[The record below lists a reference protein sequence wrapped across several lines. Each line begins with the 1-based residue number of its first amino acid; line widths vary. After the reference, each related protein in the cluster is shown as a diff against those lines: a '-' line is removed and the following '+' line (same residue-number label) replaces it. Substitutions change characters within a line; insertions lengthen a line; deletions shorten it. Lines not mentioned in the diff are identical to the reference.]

1 MTTFSQDDT
10 HNIHLCLQGN
20 ADAFEPLVRRY
31 QNAAFAVAMD
41 FLRDRTDAEDVVQDA
56 FVAAY
61 CKLSQL
67 KEPSIFGSW
76 LHRIVV
82 NRCKEWSRRKRASRL
97 VRVDPHAEHIRDE
110 YPLAAQNHQDYI
122 ESLELWDEVER
133 LPEHYRQV
141 VNLYYYTGFSL
152 KEIAAFLD
160 IPESTARGRLYQSRI
175 RLKNALSPQEKE
187 TIAMSQIDVTEDVQD
202 VVCKIAREDFEE
214 TIDMGDVENI
224 VLYCGVNTEVEIGQA
239 EGDQV
244 VIEGSKIALGLTEE
258 EARSNLSA
266 LHVSH
271 DQVDN
276 YLETGPH
283 EGELFLGI
291 SSPPGSENVAH
302 TAPINKYWKDDLMND
317 HNRWNEVGGVRPVD
331 VFPELQHEIQ
341 AFLPLPE
348 PIKHSLGKSLRLTVH
363 ASDVRSID
371 LPRSALSENVERI
384 FSAVRTDPERVYGY
398 ATYCHLS
405 ISVPEN
411 VTISVF
417 RGGPVNV
424 DGLNGSLVT
433 YNCHPC
439 QINGVAK
446 DVYLLNSEFT
456 EIRRIGGRVFQRTYG
471 FGGGGTSLDY
481 GMLRRYPYQVEG
493 KMESIRGGVD
503 IDIGCIELDVRDVE
517 GDVSIYN
524 RYGTTR
530 LYQPDHKQDGKC
542 RLRTV
547 SGEIKLVLD
556 KTVAE
561 SASLVTHSLCG
572 VVKYEEVK
580 DEMPLTAWSNNACWM
595 SLGTTYEYANTDF
608 TVITE
613 SGTVEFEVTK
623 NGKHH

>member
-1 MTTFSQDDT
+1 MTTTHDDT
-10 HNIHLCLQGN
+10 YNIRLCLAGN

-31 QNAAFAVAMD
+31 QNAAFAVALGY
-41 FLRDRTDAEDVVQDA
+41 LRDRTDAEDVVQDA

-67 KEPSIFGSW
+67 KDPAIFGSW

-82 NRCKEWSRRKRASRL
+82 NRCKEWNRRKKVSRL
-97 VRVDPHAEHIRDE
+97 VRVDPDSESIGDE
-110 YPLAAQNHQDYI
+110 YPMAARNHRKYV

-141 VNLYYYTGFSL
+141 VTLYYYTGFSQ
-152 KEIAAFLD
+152 KEIAAFLN

-175 RLKNALSPQEKE
+175 RLKNALSPQEQE
-187 TIAMSQIDVTEDVQD
+187 TIAMSQIDVTEDVQE

-214 TIDMGDVENI
+214 TIDIGDVENI
-224 VLYCGVNTEVEIGQA
+224 VLYCGVRTEVEIIQA

-258 EARSNLSA
+258 EARSNLSGF
-266 LHVSH
+266 HISH
-271 DQVDN
+271 DQVAN
-276 YLETGPH
+276 YLEAGPH
-283 EGELFLGI
+283 DGELFLGI
-291 SSPPGSENVAH
+291 SSPPGSENVAY
-302 TAPINKYWKDDLMND
+302 TEPISEYWKSELKNDRIRRDD
-317 HNRWNEVGGVRPVD
+317 VGGVRPVD
-331 VFPELQHEIQ
+331 VFPELEHEVH

-348 PIKHSLGKSLRLTVH
+348 PIKDSLGKSIRVTVH
-363 ASDVRSID
+363 ASDVRSIE
-371 LPRSALSENVERI
+371 LPRTLLSGNVERI
-384 FSAVRTDPERVYGY
+384 FSAVRTDSERVYGY
-398 ATYCHLS
+398 AMYCNLS
-405 ISVPEN
+405 ISVPKN

-417 RGGPVNV
+417 RAGPVNV
-424 DGLNGSLVT
+424 DGLKGSLVT
-433 YNCHPC
+433 YDCHSC

-446 DVYLLNSEFT
+446 DVYLLNSEFS
-456 EIRRIGGRVFQRTYG
+456 EIRHIGGRVFQRTYG
-471 FGGGGTSLDY
+471 YGGGGTSLDY

-493 KMESIRGGVD
+493 NMESIKGGVD
-503 IDIGCIELDVRDVE
+503 IDIGCVELDVRDVA

-530 LYQPDHKQDGKC
+530 LYQPNRDQNGKC
-542 RLRTV
+542 KLRTV

-580 DEMPLTAWSNNACWM
+580 DVMPLTAWSNNVCWM
-595 SLGTTYEYANTDF
+595 SLGTTYDYANTDF

-623 NGKHH
+623 NGKRS

>member
-1 MTTFSQDDT
+1 MTTTHDDT
-10 HNIHLCLQGN
+10 YNIRLCLAGN

-31 QNAAFAVAMD
+31 QNAAFAVALGY
-41 FLRDRTDAEDVVQDA
+41 LRDRTDAEDVVQDA

-67 KEPSIFGSW
+67 KDPAIFGSW

-82 NRCKEWSRRKRASRL
+82 NRCKEWNRRKKVSRL
-97 VRVDPHAEHIRDE
+97 VRVDPDSESIGDE
-110 YPLAAQNHQDYI
+110 YPMAARNHRKYV

-141 VNLYYYTGFSL
+141 VTLYYYTGFSQ
-152 KEIAAFLD
+152 KEIAAFLN

-175 RLKNALSPQEKE
+175 RLKNALSPQEQE
-187 TIAMSQIDVTEDVQD
+187 TIAMSQIDVTEDVQE

-214 TIDMGDVENI
+214 TIDIGDVENI
-224 VLYCGVNTEVEIGQA
+224 VLYCGVRTEVEIIQA

-258 EARSNLSA
+258 EARSNLSGF
-266 LHVSH
+266 HISH
-271 DQVDN
+271 DQVAN
-276 YLETGPH
+276 YLEAGPH
-283 EGELFLGI
+283 DGKLFLGI
-291 SSPPGSENVAH
+291 SSPPGSENVAY
-302 TAPINKYWKDDLMND
+302 TEPISEYWKSELKNDRIRRDD
-317 HNRWNEVGGVRPVD
+317 VGGVRPVD
-331 VFPELQHEIQ
+331 VFPELEHEVH

-348 PIKHSLGKSLRLTVH
+348 PIKDSLGKSIRVTVH
-363 ASDVRSID
+363 ASDVRSIE
-371 LPRSALSENVERI
+371 LPRTLLSGNVERI
-384 FSAVRTDPERVYGY
+384 FSAVRTDSERVYGY
-398 ATYCHLS
+398 AMYCNLS
-405 ISVPEN
+405 ISVPKN

-417 RGGPVNV
+417 RAGPVNV
-424 DGLNGSLVT
+424 DGLKGSLVT
-433 YNCHPC
+433 YDCHSC

-446 DVYLLNSEFT
+446 DVYLLNSEFS
-456 EIRRIGGRVFQRTYG
+456 EIRHIGGRVFQRTYG
-471 FGGGGTSLDY
+471 YGGGGTSLDY

-493 KMESIRGGVD
+493 NMESIKGGVD
-503 IDIGCIELDVRDVE
+503 IDIGCVELDVRDVA

-530 LYQPDHKQDGKC
+530 LYQPNRDQNGKC
-542 RLRTV
+542 KLRTV

-580 DEMPLTAWSNNACWM
+580 DVMPLTAWSNNVCWM
-595 SLGTTYEYANTDF
+595 SLGTTYDYANTDF

-623 NGKHH
+623 NGKRS

>member
-1 MTTFSQDDT
+1 MTTTHDDT
-10 HNIHLCLQGN
+10 YNIRLCLAGN

-31 QNAAFAVAMD
+31 QNAAFAVALGY
-41 FLRDRTDAEDVVQDA
+41 LRDRTDAEDVVQDA

-67 KEPSIFGSW
+67 KDPAIFGSW

-82 NRCKEWSRRKRASRL
+82 NRCKEWNRRKKVSRL
-97 VRVDPHAEHIRDE
+97 VRVDPDSESIGDE
-110 YPLAAQNHQDYI
+110 YPMAARNHRKYV

-141 VNLYYYTGFSL
+141 VTLYYYTGFSQ
-152 KEIAAFLD
+152 KEIAAFLN

-175 RLKNALSPQEKE
+175 RLKNALSPQEQE
-187 TIAMSQIDVTEDVQD
+187 TIAMSQIDVTEDVQE

-214 TIDMGDVENI
+214 TIDIGDVENI
-224 VLYCGVNTEVEIGQA
+224 VLYCGVRTEVEIIQA

-258 EARSNLSA
+258 EARSNLSGF
-266 LHVSH
+266 HISH
-271 DQVDN
+271 DQVAN
-276 YLETGPH
+276 YLEAGPH
-283 EGELFLGI
+283 DGELFLGI
-291 SSPPGSENVAH
+291 SSPPGSENVAY
-302 TAPINKYWKDDLMND
+302 TEPISEYWKSELKNDRIRRDD
-317 HNRWNEVGGVRPVD
+317 VGGVRPVD
-331 VFPELQHEIQ
+331 VFPELEHEVH

-348 PIKHSLGKSLRLTVH
+348 PIKDSLGKSIRVTVH
-363 ASDVRSID
+363 ASDVRSIE
-371 LPRSALSENVERI
+371 LPRTLLSGNVERI
-384 FSAVRTDPERVYGY
+384 FSAVRTDSERVYGY
-398 ATYCHLS
+398 AMYCNLS
-405 ISVPEN
+405 ISVPKN

-417 RGGPVNV
+417 RAGPVNV
-424 DGLNGSLVT
+424 DGLKGSLVT
-433 YNCHPC
+433 YDCHSC

-446 DVYLLNSEFT
+446 DVYLLNSEFS

-471 FGGGGTSLDY
+471 YGGGGTSLDY

-493 KMESIRGGVD
+493 NMESIKGGVD
-503 IDIGCIELDVRDVE
+503 IDIGCVELDVRDVA

-530 LYQPDHKQDGKC
+530 LYQPNRDQNGKC
-542 RLRTV
+542 KLRTV

-580 DEMPLTAWSNNACWM
+580 DVMPLTAWSNNVCWM
-595 SLGTTYEYANTDF
+595 SLGTTYDYANTDF

-623 NGKHH
+623 NGKHN

>member
-1 MTTFSQDDT
+1 MTTISQDDT
-10 HNIHLCLQGN
+10 NNIHLCLQGN

-31 QNAAFAVAMD
+31 QNAAFAVAMG

-67 KEPSIFGSW
+67 KDPAIFGSW

-82 NRCKEWSRRKRASRL
+82 NRCKEWSRRKKASRL
-97 VRVDPHAEHIRDE
+97 VRVDPNTEHIRDE
-110 YPLAAQNHQDYI
+110 YPVAARNHQDYI

-202 VVCKIAREDFEE
+202 VVCKIAREDFKD

-244 VIEGSKIALGLTEE
+244 VIKGSKIALGLTEE
-258 EARSNLSA
+258 EARSNLGCM
-266 LHVSH
+266 HISH
-271 DQVDN
+271 DHVDN

-283 EGELFLGI
+283 DGELFLGI
-291 SSPPGSENVAH
+291 SSPHGSENVAH
-302 TAPINKYWKDDLMND
+302 TKPISEHWKSDLMND
-317 HNRWNEVGGVRPVD
+317 RVRWDEVGGVRPVD
-331 VFPELQHEIQ
+331 VFPELQHEIH

-348 PIKHSLGKSLRLTVH
+348 PIEHSLGKSLSVTVH
-363 ASDVRSID
+363 ASDVRSIE

-384 FSAVRTDPERVYGY
+384 FSAVRTDPKRVFGY

-411 VTISVF
+411 ATLSVF

-424 DGLNGSLVT
+424 VGLNGSLVM
-433 YNCHPC
+433 YDCYACH
-439 QINGVAK
+439 INEVTK
-446 DVYLLNSEFT
+446 DVYLLNSDFT
-456 EIRRIGGRVFQRTYG
+456 EIGRIGGRVFQRTYG
-471 FGGGGTSLDY
+471 YGGGGTSLDH

-493 KMESIRGGVD
+493 KMESIKGGVD
-503 IDIGCIELDVRDVE
+503 IDIGCIELDVRDVA

-530 LYQPDHKQDGKC
+530 LYQPDHNRNGKC

-547 SGEIKLVLD
+547 SGEIKLLLD
-556 KTVAE
+556 ETVAE

-580 DEMPLTAWSNNACWM
+580 DIMPLTAWSNNVCWM
-595 SLGTTYEYANTDF
+595 SLGTTYDYGNTDF

-623 NGKHH
+623 NGKHS